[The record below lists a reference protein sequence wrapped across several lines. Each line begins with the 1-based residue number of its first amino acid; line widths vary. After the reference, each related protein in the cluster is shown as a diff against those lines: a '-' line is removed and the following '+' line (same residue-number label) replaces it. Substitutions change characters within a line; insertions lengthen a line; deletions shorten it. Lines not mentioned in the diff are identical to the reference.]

1 MLLVIVN
8 ALRFVPAWNKCCFV
22 FVITYSTFTIL
33 ELRILRLIM
42 FIISGRIFVNCHP
55 DSCFYNVLSI
65 CSCMFQFFTII
76 SQSSS
81 VLLAWKRAQAEAAR
95 VKLKY
100 TKTEVL
106 Y

>member
-1 MLLVIVN
+1 MFQV
-8 ALRFVPAWNKCCFV
+8 
-22 FVITYSTFTIL
+22 FTIMH
-33 ELRILRLIM
+33 LINGLTYW
-42 FIISGRIFVNCHP
+42 IEHSER
-55 DSCFYNVLSI
+55 SAA
-65 CSCMFQFFTII
+65 I

-100 TKTEVL
+100 TETEVL

>member
-1 MLLVIVN
+1 
-8 ALRFVPAWNKCCFV
+8 
-22 FVITYSTFTIL
+22 
-33 ELRILRLIM
+33 
-42 FIISGRIFVNCHP
+42 
-55 DSCFYNVLSI
+55 
-65 CSCMFQFFTII
+65 MFQIFTII

-100 TKTEVL
+100 TETEVL